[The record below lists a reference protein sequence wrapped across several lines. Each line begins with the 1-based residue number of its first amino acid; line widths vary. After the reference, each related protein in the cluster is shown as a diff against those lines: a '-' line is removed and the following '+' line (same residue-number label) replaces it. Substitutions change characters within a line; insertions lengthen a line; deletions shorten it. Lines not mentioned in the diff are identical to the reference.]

1 MNDKWSENFSRY
13 ILGLRFCVDCVDF
26 LLKLFQSFEPVNNW
40 HIYIKEKQC
49 DRLLSLSL
57 AWIPFIQFL
66 KII

>member
-1 MNDKWSENFSRY
+1 MDYKWSENFGRY
-13 ILGLRFCVDCVDF
+13 ILGLRLCVNYVNF

-49 DRLLSLSL
+49 DRLLSLGL
-57 AWIPFIQFL
+57 AWIPFIKFL